1 MIEVKL
7 SRDEAEL
14 IRELCKEMRTL
25 LEADIPRI
33 DPVVARLFP
42 DAYEDEAD
50 ARAYRDL
57 VGDELLTH
65 KLQALNTVEER
76 LGHNG
81 SADLIFDAQSV
92 NAWLGFLTDAR
103 LAIGTRLQV
112 TGETMETEPDPDDPE
127 APAYSVLHYLGWLQE
142 VTVGRLMEEDAT

>member
-14 IRELCKEMRTL
+14 LRELCKEMRTL
-25 LEADIPRI
+25 LEADVPRV
-33 DPVVARLFP
+33 DPVVERLFP

-65 KLQALNTVEER
+65 KLQALTTVEER
-76 LGHNG
+76 LGRNG
-81 SADLIFDAQSV
+81 SAELTLDAGSV
-92 NAWLGFLTDAR
+92 DAWLSFLTDAR

-112 TGETMETEPDPDDPE
+112 TEDTMDTEPDPDDPE
-127 APAYSVLHYLGWLQE
+127 
-142 VTVGRLMEEDAT
+142 